1 VSGDVDL
8 PAIGK
13 TRRGAGRPSDPEGTR
28 SRPLV
33 SVILPAHNEE
43 QSIVRVVTRLTSC
56 LSEWRHEIVVVDDG
70 STDRTWA
77 VVSELAESHPSLIGI
92 RFTRNF
98 GHQSAILA
106 GLVAARGEAVVMMD
120 ADGQHPPEL
129 VAVFLER
136 WRAGAMVVQ
145 GLRRGRADETYGKL
159 LGSQAFYRTFG
170 ALAGVRIP
178 QGAADFR
185 LLARPVVDQVL
196 SSAGPL
202 LFLRGL
208 VPWLGF
214 QTDYVPFE
222 VQRRI
227 AGTTSYSLRR
237 MLRLSLD
244 GLLGFSVIPLR
255 VSIVV
260 GIVISLLAFLYLF
273 YVVVVWLTSGE
284 VVPGWASTAG
294 LLSLL
299 GGIQLLTLGVL
310 GEYVG
315 RLFLS
320 SLQRPHFVVADRTD
334 SGMTESRSSRGKSR

>member
-1 VSGDVDL
+1 VS
-8 PAIGK
+8 
-13 TRRGAGRPSDPEGTR
+13 RGASPV
-28 SRPLV
+28 V
-33 SVILPAHNEE
+33 SVVLPAHDEE
-43 QSIVRVVTRLTSC
+43 QALPAMIDRLTSQFAGVP
-56 LSEWRHEIVVVDDG
+56 HEIIVVDDG
-70 STDRTWA
+70 SADRTWEVLERLSA
-77 VVSELAESHPSLIGI
+77 ELPTVVGLRL
-92 RFTRNF
+92 TRNF

-106 GLVAARGEAVVMMD
+106 GLSSARGEAVVMMD

-129 VAVFLER
+129 LPEFIER

-145 GLRRGRADETYGKL
+145 GVRRGHTGETYGKV
-159 LGSQAFYRTFG
+159 LGSRAFYRVFN

-178 QGAADFR
+178 EGAADFR
-185 LLARPVVDQVL
+185 LLARPVVEVVL
-196 SSAGPL
+196 GSAGPL

-214 QTDYVPFE
+214 RTEYVPFE

-227 AGTTSYSLRR
+227 GGATSYTLRR

-255 VSIVV
+255 ISIVA
-260 GIVISLLAFLYLF
+260 GMIVSLLAFLYLF
-273 YVVVVWLTSGE
+273 YVVVIWMTSGE

-299 GGIQLLTLGVL
+299 GGIQLLTLGIL

-320 SLQRPHFVVADRTD
+320 NLQRPHFVVADRVGAGREAAAEAGVT
-334 SGMTESRSSRGKSR
+334 

>member
-1 VSGDVDL
+1 VSDDVDL
-8 PAIGK
+8 CPLDEVPRDARGPASAE
-13 TRRGAGRPSDPEGTR
+13 RAA

-33 SVILPAHNEE
+33 SIVLPAHNEE
-43 QSIVRVVTRLTSC
+43 QSLLRVVSRLTSC
-56 LSEWRHEIVVVDDG
+56 LSGWTHEIVLVDDG

-77 VVSELAESHPSLIGI
+77 VAIELGERYPSLLGI

-106 GLVAARGEAVVMMD
+106 GLVAARGDAVVMMD

-129 VAVFLER
+129 VPVFIER

-145 GLRRGRADETYGKL
+145 GLRRGRAEETYGKL
-159 LGSQAFYRTFG
+159 LGSRTFYRVFN

-214 QTDYVPFE
+214 QTEYVPFE
-222 VQRRI
+222 VQHRL

-255 VSIVV
+255 LSIVV
-260 GIVISLLAFLYLF
+260 GVVISCLAFLYLF
-273 YVVVVWLTSGE
+273 YVVVVWLTSGQ

-320 SLQRPHFVVADRTD
+320 SLHRPHFVVAERMDSRTREAR
-334 SGMTESRSSRGKSR
+334 SGGAESR